1 MQWIKQ
7 EFQTM
12 KQEVQ
17 TMKQEV
23 QTMKQEFQTMKQEIQ
38 TMKQEIQTMKQ
49 DIQTMKQEI
58 QTMKQEIQTMKQ
70 EIQTMK
76 EEISELK
83 TKVNKQ
89 DADIRWLK
97 EQMKENTAMIKAV
110 RDNQLEQRSIQDAM
124 RHEIAHIR
132 GEMAT
137 KQDIAYIHERLD
149 YQLGRIARTEEEL
162 HMLKKA
168 N

>member
-1 MQWIKQ
+1 MQEQLLLQLVNLVQNLAEDMQW
-7 EFQTM
+7 
-12 KQEVQ
+12 
-17 TMKQEV
+17 
-23 QTMKQEFQTMKQEIQ
+23 
-38 TMKQEIQTMKQ
+38 
-49 DIQTMKQEI
+49 MKQEI

-70 EIQTMK
+70 EIG
-76 EEISELK
+76 ELK
-83 TKVNKQ
+83 AIVHRH
-89 DADIRWLK
+89 DEDIRWLK
-97 EQMKENTAMIKAV
+97 EQMKENTAMIKAI

-137 KQDIAYIHERLD
+137 KQEIAYIHERLD

>member
-1 MQWIKQ
+1 MQEQLLLQLVNLVQNLAEDMQW
-7 EFQTM
+7 
-12 KQEVQ
+12 
-17 TMKQEV
+17 
-23 QTMKQEFQTMKQEIQ
+23 MKQEIQ
-38 TMKQEIQTMKQ
+38 TMKQEIG
-49 DIQTMKQEI
+49 
-58 QTMKQEIQTMKQ
+58 
-70 EIQTMK
+70 
-76 EEISELK
+76 ELK
-83 TKVNKQ
+83 AIVHRHEE
-89 DADIRWLK
+89 DIRWLK
-97 EQMKENTAMIKAV
+97 EQMKENTAMIKAI

>member
-1 MQWIKQ
+1 MQEQLLLQLVNLVQNLAEDMQW
-7 EFQTM
+7 
-12 KQEVQ
+12 
-17 TMKQEV
+17 
-23 QTMKQEFQTMKQEIQ
+23 
-38 TMKQEIQTMKQ
+38 
-49 DIQTMKQEI
+49 MKQEI

-70 EIQTMK
+70 EIG
-76 EEISELK
+76 ELK
-83 TKVNKQ
+83 AIVHRH
-89 DADIRWLK
+89 DEDIRWLK
-97 EQMKENTAMIKAV
+97 EQMKENTAMIKAI

>member
-1 MQWIKQ
+1 MQEQLLLQLVNLVQNLSEDMQW
-7 EFQTM
+7 M
-12 KQEVQ
+12 KQE
-17 TMKQEV
+17 
-23 QTMKQEFQTMKQEIQ
+23 
-38 TMKQEIQTMKQ
+38 
-49 DIQTMKQEI
+49 IQTMKQEI

-76 EEISELK
+76 QEMHELK
-83 TKVNKQ
+83 TKVHKQ
-89 DADIRWLK
+89 EEDIHWLK
-97 EQMKENTAMIKAV
+97 EQMKENTAMIKAI
-110 RDNQLEQRSIQDAM
+110 RDNQLEQRSLQDAM

-149 YQLGRIARTEEEL
+149 YQLGRIARAEEEL

>member
-1 MQWIKQ
+1 VQEQLLLQLVNLVQNLAEDMQW
-7 EFQTM
+7 
-12 KQEVQ
+12 
-17 TMKQEV
+17 
-23 QTMKQEFQTMKQEIQ
+23 MKQEIQ
-38 TMKQEIQTMKQ
+38 TMKQEIG
-49 DIQTMKQEI
+49 
-58 QTMKQEIQTMKQ
+58 
-70 EIQTMK
+70 
-76 EEISELK
+76 ELK
-83 TKVNKQ
+83 AIVHRH
-89 DADIRWLK
+89 DEDICWLK
-97 EQMKENTAMIKAV
+97 EQMKENTAMIKAI

>member
-1 MQWIKQ
+1 MQEQLLLQLVNLVQNLSEDMQW
-7 EFQTM
+7 
-12 KQEVQ
+12 
-17 TMKQEV
+17 
-23 QTMKQEFQTMKQEIQ
+23 MKQEIQ
-38 TMKQEIQTMKQ
+38 TMKQEIG
-49 DIQTMKQEI
+49 
-58 QTMKQEIQTMKQ
+58 
-70 EIQTMK
+70 
-76 EEISELK
+76 ELK
-83 TKVNKQ
+83 EIVHRH
-89 DADIRWLK
+89 DEDIRWLK
-97 EQMKENTAMIKAV
+97 EQMKENTAMIKAI

>member
-1 MQWIKQ
+1 MQEQLLLQLVNLVQNVSEDMQWIKQ

-12 KQEVQ
+12 KQ
-17 TMKQEV
+17 
-23 QTMKQEFQTMKQEIQ
+23 
-38 TMKQEIQTMKQ
+38 
-49 DIQTMKQEI
+49 
-58 QTMKQEIQTMKQ
+58 
-70 EIQTMK
+70 
-76 EEISELK
+76 EISELK

-89 DADIRWLK
+89 DADMRWL
-97 EQMKENTAMIKAV
+97 KENTAMIKAI
-110 RDNQLEQRSIQDAM
+110 RDNLLEQRSIQDAL

-137 KQDIAYIHERLD
+137 KRDIAYIHERLD

-162 HMLKKA
+162 YMLKKA